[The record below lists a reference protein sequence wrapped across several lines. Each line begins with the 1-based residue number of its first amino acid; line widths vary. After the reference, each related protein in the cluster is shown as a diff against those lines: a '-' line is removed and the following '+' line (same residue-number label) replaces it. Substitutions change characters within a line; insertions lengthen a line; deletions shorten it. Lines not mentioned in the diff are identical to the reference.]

1 MSGRLDHEGEV
12 DLILD
17 MPTLIAIIAAARAA
31 DEVQEEAVNEPIQ
44 DPENPE
50 DVSPREMGR
59 AVAGM
64 IGNLNEDEQ
73 AALIALTWIGRGDFD
88 ATEWTQVLRQA
99 RERNVDGTAPHYLGE
114 MPLLGELLSEG
125 LAALGRPPEEE
136 G

>member
-1 MSGRLDHEGEV
+1 MSGLPDREEV

-17 MPTLIAIIAAARAA
+17 MPTLVSIIAAARAA

-59 AVAGM
+59 AVMGM

-73 AALIALTWIGRGDFD
+73 AALVALTWIGRGDFD
-88 ATEWTQVLRQA
+88 ATEWSDVLRQA
-99 RERNVDGTAPHYLGE
+99 RERNRDGTAPVYLGD